1 MAHSSFAPR
10 SGQPDR
16 ATGRNERDVDQA
28 GPVHGGSPPDASS
41 TAPMAAE
48 TIRVALVDCLSF
60 SRDCLTRALAA
71 SHPSLIIVPF
81 AEVDACIAALTR
93 QPDVILY
100 HSHDYGPFDAQGLRQ
115 AMALRDAS
123 GGIPI
128 IVLSD
133 TTSALQP
140 KTIRS
145 ALANGIQGFIPTRTT
160 DMSVAFAAIRLVK
173 EGGTFVPIDLLMTSH
188 EERLATAA
196 DALTP
201 RQTAVLSLL
210 QQGKPN
216 KIIAYDLGMTESTV
230 KVHIRNIMR
239 KMGATNRTQA
249 VYKAQQLWATPRD
262 GLDRSMR
269 SAA

>member
-1 MAHSSFAPR
+1 MAHSSFALR

-16 ATGRNERDVDQA
+16 VAGGNEQA
-28 GPVHGGSPPDASS
+28 GPAREGSPPDASP
-41 TAPMAAE
+41 TASIAAE

-81 AEVDACIAALTR
+81 ADVDACIAALTCR
-93 QPDVILY
+93 PDVILY

-115 AMALRDAS
+115 AMALRNAS
-123 GGIPI
+123 GGVPI

-133 TTSALQP
+133 TTSSLQP
-140 KTIRS
+140 KTIRG

-173 EGGTFVPIDLLMTSH
+173 EGGTFVPIDLLMTTH
-188 EERLATAA
+188 EERVATAA

-201 RQTAVLSLL
+201 RQAAVLSLL

-249 VYKAQQLWATPRD
+249 VYKAQQLWAGSRD
-262 GLDRSMR
+262 GLDRPMR